1 MFLRPVKKRMKTKTP
16 SSTGFRWL
24 FLQCKDVVGSSKI
37 FLQQFEPS
45 YPEIIESI
53 REAIQNKIEAEQ
65 GCVKNEAGEKEE
77 AENGD
82 VEKAEDESL
91 KPDEGEDEEGEKDI
105 KAATTEEQWKGL
117 DQTRPDQ
124 TTREELL
131 KTLFTLH

>member
-1 MFLRPVKKRMKTKTP
+1 MDKQQLNWHTQSSFKR
-16 SSTGFRWL
+16 L
-24 FLQCKDVVGSSKI
+24 KDVVGSSKI

-45 YPEIIESI
+45 YPEIIENI

-65 GCVKNEAGEKEE
+65 GCVKNEADEKEE

-91 KPDEGEDEEGEKDI
+91 KPDEGEDEEGGKDI

-117 DQTRPDQ
+117 DHTRHQ
-124 TTREELL
+124 TTKEEFLKLNFLL
-131 KTLFTLH
+131 H

>member
-1 MFLRPVKKRMKTKTP
+1 M
-16 SSTGFRWL
+16 
-24 FLQCKDVVGSSKI
+24 QCKDVVGSSKI

-65 GCVKNEAGEKEE
+65 GCVKNEPDEKEE

-91 KPDEGEDEEGEKDI
+91 KPDEGEDEEGGKDI
-105 KAATTEEQWKGL
+105 KAATTEEQ
-117 DQTRPDQ
+117 
-124 TTREELL
+124 
-131 KTLFTLH
+131 